1 MEVIKQLITPGRT
14 RSRCPG
20 SSKKKVFE
28 AAARLISQDQL
39 SLSESEVFSALF
51 AREKLG
57 STGLGKGIA
66 IPHCRISNC
75 THAVGALLTMEQP
88 VDFDAPDG
96 QPVDILFIL
105 LVPEGA
111 NEEHLKILS
120 GLARRLNDD
129 AYCAALRACDSDD
142 ALFHKATEE
151 SAN

>member
-1 MEVIKQLITPGRT
+1 MEVINQLITPGRT

-28 AAARLISQDQL
+28 AAAHLISHDQL

-66 IPHCRISNC
+66 IPHCRINNC
-75 THAVGALLTMEQP
+75 THALGALLTMAEP

-96 QPVDILFIL
+96 QPVDILFVL

-129 AYCAALRACDSDD
+129 AFCAALRDCETDE
-142 ALFHKATEE
+142 ALFQRATADE
-151 SAN
+151 AY